1 MTMTT
6 MTTAMIAIAA
16 PTGTSLSPVLK
27 RTTPAHERKHI
38 SEKKPA
44 KGGFHTDNRLQLTAC
59 SLRP

>member
-1 MTMTT
+1 MTI

-16 PTGTSLSPVLK
+16 LTGTSFSPALK
-27 RTTPAHERKHI
+27 RTPAADERKQS

-44 KGGFHTDNRLQLTAC
+44 KGGFHTDNRLQLTVC